1 MEYIIL
7 NCKILNFLF
16 NIICSKMYVIV
27 FKILFLF
34 IYLFLG
40 EEMVVFIIIF
50 IYCFILFR
58 CIDLI

>member
-16 NIICSKMYVIV
+16 NIICSEMYVIV

-50 IYCFILFR
+50 IYCFILFW

>member
-40 EEMVVFIIIF
+40 EEMVVFIII
-50 IYCFILFR
+50 ISKLF
-58 CIDLI
+58 